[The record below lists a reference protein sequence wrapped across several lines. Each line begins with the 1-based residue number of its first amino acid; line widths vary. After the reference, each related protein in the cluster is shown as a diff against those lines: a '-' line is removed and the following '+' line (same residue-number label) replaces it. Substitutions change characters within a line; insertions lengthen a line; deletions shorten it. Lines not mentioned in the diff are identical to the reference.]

1 MKQDKKQV
9 NKGDKAANVKDA
21 RSFVRWVRRRPR
33 TTRAYIERF
42 GLISLRSIVDLS
54 NEHLIKGQIIHYA
67 YLKDSGTFFKIKYV
81 ENNP

>member
-9 NKGDKAANVKDA
+9 RKDDKVATVKDA
-21 RSFVRWVRRRPR
+21 KRFVRWVRKHPR

-54 NEHLIKGQIIHYA
+54 NEHLIKGKIIHYA
-67 YLKDSGTFFKIKYV
+67 YMKDSGTFYKMKYV